1 MHTHTTAALQLL
13 ATPHHYELH
22 ILCRLE
28 PEPLRLGRVRVRD
41 RVTLYQDV
49 LDDCMLRVK
58 QRDDMAQ
65 PGGAWEEGYGRG
77 RGLGGVR
84 VTLRSGGLPQPMID
98 GCHTPLASRGYPP
111 GLQEPGS
118 GGGASTHTSGGANVC
133 RLGPSISPRCMARL
147 ASPRSTSASRSSIS
161 TSRARSIAS
170 SAAAGSPAA
179 SSSVPG

>member
-118 GGGASTHTSGGANVC
+118 GGA
-133 RLGPSISPRCMARL
+133 L
-147 ASPRSTSASRSSIS
+147 
-161 TSRARSIAS
+161 RSIHREGPTF
-170 SAAAGSPAA
+170 AA
-179 SSSVPG
+179 